1 MENIEKY
8 IQEIKNYISL
18 NPDITEDILIRYVFL
33 DLAQRLSF
41 DLNYIPFG
49 NSKIKQQIYRNGFF
63 VDEVDKCLENNIVI
77 CNSASKL
84 LELILSN
91 FNINIKTVNAKG
103 DIRKYPH
110 VYNIV
115 KTKDNREYV
124 IDLQEDMYRVKMHG
138 TTPNYGLSED
148 NEVIM
153 SRFEQEQIDKK
164 IGYIKDIYYTDDY
177 LYLLKNDINCIDD
190 FYEKVKFLLE
200 NIEIYENSNIDHI
213 DRQWYHV
220 KILEYL
226 FDRNTFNYFN
236 NLGKI
241 KVLNCYKDNKKRI
254 YVNCITV
261 EDKGNIHIFL
271 YNKKKYKYQE
281 IDINYFANS
290 VQKGLIIH
298 KDRIKQVEKLL
309 KK

>member
-91 FNINIKTVNAKG
+91 FNINIKTVKAKG

-226 FDRNTFNYFN
+226 FDKNTFNYFN

-290 VQKGLIIH
+290 VQKGLVIH